1 MLRVTAFGKKAG
13 RAAQGLRWLARALL
27 VTSFWASWWPV
38 AASAEPRA
46 VARWAAN
53 PAWVQELTPD
63 LGTPVDRDAM
73 RNGTYTLLHDTRIR
87 LQGKT
92 VERYFRHVEMA
103 VSQAGVA
110 TLGEVEIEYSPEY
123 QQLVLHRAELVRDGH
138 VIDERKLA
146 TLRMIE
152 QEPDSA
158 SRVYSGSV
166 SALLVL
172 SDVRPGD
179 VVDVAYSLDGSNP
192 ILDGRFANHVRLG
205 ARAQARRIHVE
216 VTSAADRPTLH
227 WSVSGTAPAPT
238 DVLVD
243 GKRVLTWDLKEV
255 RPHPAED
262 RIPAEFAVP
271 ADLALSEFADW
282 ADVATWASKL
292 YPPAPSPTLT
302 AKAEEL
308 RRAAPTLEGAV
319 LGAIHFVQ
327 DDVRYLSI
335 SMGPHSVKPHVPTAI
350 YAQRF
355 GDCKD
360 KSYLLVELLRALGV
374 EAHAALAESDLKQHV
389 RQALPS
395 PFAFDHAIAAIELGG
410 KRYFVDATW
419 AYQGGSLDR
428 LVPPDL
434 GAALIVSPSTTDL
447 VDVPLPP
454 LLAPPLSEVS
464 DFVVADTG
472 TAKLRVTTTYA
483 GEEADGMRARLASKS
498 EADLSHEYL
507 NFYEKAFPGV
517 SIEKALLIRDARAA
531 DIVTVEES
539 YSIPEFW
546 RTDGQRSLIPNLLW
560 DYLEAPESQRREAPL
575 YLSHPVWL
583 RQEQRITLPFAP
595 EIDPNQ
601 QTLDDTAAKVTREI
615 KANGREVTAVHEY
628 RSYAGVVPVSGLTHH
643 LQFLSDS
650 RKQVGLDLTKQDA
663 NVDSVSP
670 DVRSAR
676 HSHTS
681 QEPDLLLW
689 VATPA
694 CVGIAGVLIWGASQR
709 RARVRAA
716 RKRQFGP
723 SSGSKPSYDLPQHA
737 QAVASLDAALG
748 AFTHSA
754 CACGTPLAREAV
766 AFSQVSYQGRT
777 LHAARALCAQCH
789 TLKRAYFQL
798 PVAS

>member
-1 MLRVTAFGKKAG
+1 
-13 RAAQGLRWLARALL
+13 
-27 VTSFWASWWPV
+27 
-38 AASAEPRA
+38 
-46 VARWAAN
+46 VARWAAK
-53 PAWVQELTPD
+53 PSWVEELTPD
-63 LGTPVDRDAM
+63 LATPVDRDAM

-87 LQGKT
+87 LQGKG

-123 QQLVLHRAELVRDGH
+123 QHLVLHRAELVRDGH

-192 ILDGRFANHVRLG
+192 ILDGRFASHVVLG

-216 VTSAADRPTLH
+216 VTSAAGRPTLH
-227 WSVSGTAPAPT
+227 WSVRGSAPTPT
-238 DVLVD
+238 DVQVD
-243 GKRVLTWDLKEV
+243 GQRVLTWDLKEV
-255 RPHPAED
+255 RPRPAED

-282 ADVATWASKL
+282 ADVASWASKL
-292 YPPAPSPTLT
+292 YPPAPSPALT

-308 RRAAPTLEGAV
+308 RNASPTLEGAV
-319 LGAIHFVQ
+319 LAAIHFVQ

-335 SMGPHSVKPHVPTAI
+335 SMGPHSVKPHVPAAI

-374 EAHAALAESDLKQHV
+374 EAHAALADSDLREHV

-395 PFAFDHAIAAIELGG
+395 PFAFDHAIAAIELAG

-419 AYQGGSLDR
+419 AYQGGTLEH
-428 LVPPDL
+428 LAPPDL
-434 GAALIVSPSTTDL
+434 GAALIVAPTTTGL

-454 LLAPPLSEVS
+454 LLAPPLSETS
-464 DFVVADTG
+464 EFVVGDAG
-472 TAKLRVTTTYA
+472 SAKLSVTTTYA
-483 GEEADGMRARLASKS
+483 GEEADTMRARLASKS

-517 SIEKALLIRDARAA
+517 SIEKALLIRDAREA
-531 DIVTVEES
+531 DIVTVEEN

-560 DYLEAPESQRREAPL
+560 DYLEAPESQRRQTPL

-583 RQEQRITLPFAP
+583 RQVQRITLPFSP
-595 EIDPNQ
+595 GIDSNQ
-601 QTLDDTAAKVTREI
+601 QSLDDTAAKVTREI
-615 KANGREVTAVHEY
+615 KADGHEITAVHEY
-628 RSYAGVVPVSGLTHH
+628 RSYAGVVPVGGLTHH

-650 RKQVGLDLTKQDA
+650 RKQVGLDLSKQDA
-663 NVDSVSP
+663 NADSVSA
-670 DVRSAR
+670 DASFSRR
-676 HSHTS
+676 SHTS
-681 QEPDLLLW
+681 DEPDLLLW

-709 RARVRAA
+709 RARGRAA

-723 SSGSKPSYDLPQHA
+723 SLDSQPSDDLPEHA
-737 QAVASLDAALG
+737 QAAASLEAALG
-748 AFTHSA
+748 TFTRRA
-754 CACGTPLAREAV
+754 CACGTPFPRETV
-766 AFSQVSYQGRT
+766 EVSQVSFQGRT
-777 LHAARALCAQCH
+777 LHAARVQCAHCD

-798 PVAS
+798 PIAD